1 MTDGLAFKDHL
12 NGEGE
17 NIRGRPNLTFHL
29 REKKKDKTET
39 SELTKILFD

>member
-17 NIRGRPNLTFHL
+17 NIRGHPNLTFHL
-29 REKKKDKTET
+29 REKKK
-39 SELTKILFD
+39 KIKQKHQN